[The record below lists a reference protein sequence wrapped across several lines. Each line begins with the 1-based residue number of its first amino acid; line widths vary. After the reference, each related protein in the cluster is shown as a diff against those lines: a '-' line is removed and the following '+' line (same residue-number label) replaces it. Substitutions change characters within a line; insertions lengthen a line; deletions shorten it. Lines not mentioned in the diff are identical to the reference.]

1 MSMHIYKSGQG
12 YWTRIMSVVGF
23 GLIVILGAVW
33 LFEMIDSRGSG
44 DITTRYVAFAVAL
57 LMALVGAVLIFY
69 YCGVNQRSVDFFV
82 ATEGEMKKVNWS
94 TRREIVGSTALV
106 LIISTSLALLCWVLD
121 TVWAIGMRSI
131 GVLEVH

>member
-1 MSMHIYKSGQG
+1 MSIYKSGQG

-23 GLIVILGAVW
+23 GLLVLLGAHWV
-33 LFEMIDSRGSG
+33 FDMIDSRGVGGVSH
-44 DITTRYVAFAVAL
+44 RYIAFAVGL
-57 LMALVGAVLIFY
+57 LVAIVGAVVIYF

-106 LIISTSLALLCWVLD
+106 MIISSSIAIFCWVLD
-121 TVWAIGMRSI
+121 TVWAVAMRGI
-131 GVLEVH
+131 GVLETH